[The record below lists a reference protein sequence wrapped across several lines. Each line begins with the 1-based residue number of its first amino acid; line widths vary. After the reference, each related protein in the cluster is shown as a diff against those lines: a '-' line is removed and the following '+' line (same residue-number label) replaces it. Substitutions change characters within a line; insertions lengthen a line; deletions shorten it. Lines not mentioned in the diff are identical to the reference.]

1 MRRHD
6 TSQTALGA
14 RSRAVL
20 DVIYRLGEISGP
32 DLMRELPELPSYS
45 ALRSILRALEAKG
58 LIRHRMDGPRYV
70 FRPTMPKS
78 QASRNAL
85 RRVLDTYFGG
95 MPEPAL
101 KALLDVSRDRRH
113 DVDYDSLQQL
123 IDEARKGGK

>member
-1 MRRHD
+1 MSRHD
-6 TSQTALGA
+6 TSHSALGA
-14 RSRAVL
+14 RARAVL
-20 DVIYRLGEISGP
+20 DVIYRFGEISGP
-32 DLMRELPELPSYS
+32 DLMRELPALPSYS
-45 ALRSILRALEAKG
+45 ALRSILRALEGKG

-95 MPEPAL
+95 APEHAL
-101 KALLDVSRDRRH
+101 KALLDVSRDRRR

-123 IDEARKGGK
+123 IDEARKDGK